1 MWSIYLYDFVL
12 VILLPTLNRFHALI
26 YFSYYQFWTWML
38 RGRCVFRTQSNI
50 YDGVFT
56 KMVKDFHL
64 LTIFAKSSILDV
76 RLGSRYASVIIISKT
91 KSGFDGC
98 NIAWG
103 FCLFETNWTFSFAFF
118 QLTFLLRF
126 FCLKIVCFT
135 NEHMIYPH
143 KRYC

>member
-1 MWSIYLYDFVL
+1 MES
-12 VILLPTLNRFHALI
+12 
-26 YFSYYQFWTWML
+26 
-38 RGRCVFRTQSNI
+38 
-50 YDGVFT
+50 FT
-56 KMVKDFHL
+56 KMVKDFQL
-64 LTIFAKSSILDV
+64 LTSFAKSSILDV

-91 KSGFDGC
+91 KSGFHGC

-143 KRYC
+143 KRYCYYYWDSIVSIKIVVFTCNTSLLFYNLSYFSCFPSGWY